1 MNKKG
6 MGLRSIISMIVLA
19 MFFFAY
25 NVSLFVV
32 YGFLRYNYLAYSGI
46 AFWASYAFVV
56 IAFATAGI
64 TFLVTLLMKAE
75 LKDAFLRLPIFI
87 HSITFLALEL
97 VVSSVFMAIVN
108 FLGWDLW
115 YLAIPAQLI
124 LLVVHIAIVISC
136 FFVKGHIKKV
146 DEKVKDKTNF
156 IKLLKVDVDV
166 IAETAVDAEVR
177 DAYLKLSEQVRYSD
191 PMSHESLFELE
202 KQILECL
209 DFGKRC
215 VEQGKNDAAL
225 ENCQIASRMLFER
238 NEKTRALK

>member
-6 MGLRSIISMIVLA
+6 MGLRSIISMVVLA

-25 NVSLFVV
+25 NVSLFVI
-32 YGFLRYNYLAYSGI
+32 YGFLRYYNIVFGGM

-56 IAFATAGI
+56 IAFGVVGI

-75 LKDAFLRLPIFI
+75 LKDAFLRLPIYI
-87 HSITFLALEL
+87 HSFTFLALEL
-97 VVSSVFMAIVN
+97 IASAVFMAIGSIIPWV
-108 FLGWDLW
+108 WII
-115 YLAIPAQLI
+115 AIPAQLL
-124 LLVVHIAIVISC
+124 LLVIHIAIIISC

-146 DEKVKDKTNF
+146 DDKVKDKTNF

-166 IAETAVDAEVR
+166 IAETAVDPEVR
-177 DAYLKLSEQVRYSD
+177 DAYIKLSEQVRYSD

-215 VEQGKNDAAL
+215 VEQGKNDAAIQ
-225 ENCQIASRMLFER
+225 NCQIASRMLFER